1 MFVLI
6 TLGLLL
12 AAAFGVV
19 VLRLTRRSASF
30 SWLAAALGALLVWF
44 SVILWQLDLPQ
55 QFIPSV
61 WAPVTLF
68 DRAPN
73 LLVDSY
79 SWLYAFS
86 LIALMVAV
94 ILTSPARMAVVTP
107 AAWAGTLAIMIMA
120 LLAIMANNPLTL
132 VLAWTAIDLVE
143 FLNTIRSADSS
154 SMSERAV
161 ISLSIRTAGTGFML
175 WASVVSVSS
184 GGISSFDI
192 TPQGAGLYMLLG
204 IGLRLDVLPLHFT
217 YRSDPG
223 LRRGFGSL
231 LRLSAAATALVVL
244 ARIPVGVV
252 DSRFVPVLLVFVL
265 LAALYAGW
273 KWLSMPDEINA
284 RPYWIIGMSA
294 LSIAAFLR
302 GSPEGSAAWGSAL
315 ILFGGLSFLYSSKQ
329 AWFTWILAIAG
340 LALLSLPF
348 TLTASGWAGAFPWP
362 FLFWPLFLITHAFLV
377 AGYVRHLFHTGEI
390 PFAEL
395 PRWTQMSY
403 PLGLT
408 TLFFT
413 ILVTGLWGWP
423 GSLQLGAWIV
433 GLVMVALALLVGLIV
448 LRLRRFA
455 TSDASVASTEREPSR
470 FARIQDAFVWVIWT
484 IYLELGRLMAYL
496 ANLLEGD
503 GGLLWTLLLL
513 VLFITLLR
521 G

>member
-1 MFVLI
+1 
-6 TLGLLL
+6 
-12 AAAFGVV
+12 
-19 VLRLTRRSASF
+19 
-30 SWLAAALGALLVWF
+30 
-44 SVILWQLDLPQ
+44 
-55 QFIPSV
+55 
-61 WAPVTLF
+61 
-68 DRAPN
+68 
-73 LLVDSY
+73 
-79 SWLYAFS
+79 
-86 LIALMVAV
+86 
-94 ILTSPARMAVVTP
+94 
-107 AAWAGTLAIMIMA
+107 MIMA

-143 FLNTIRSADSS
+143 FLNTIRSADSA

-161 ISLSIRTAGTGFML
+161 ISLAIRTAGTGFML
-175 WASVVSVSS
+175 WAIVVSVSS
-184 GGISSFDI
+184 GGISSFD
-192 TPQGAGLYMLLG
+192 TTQQSTGLFMLLG
-204 IGLRLDVLPLHFT
+204 IGLRLGVLPLHFA

-231 LRLSAAATALVVL
+231 LRLSAAATSLVVL
-244 ARIPVGVV
+244 ARIPIGVV
-252 DSRFVPVLLVFVL
+252 DSRLVPILLVFVI

-273 KWLSMPDEINA
+273 KWLSMPDEIDA

-315 ILFGGLSFLYSSKQ
+315 ILFGGLSFLYSSRQ
-329 AWFTWILAIAG
+329 TWFTRLLAVAG

-377 AGYVRHLFHTGEI
+377 AGYVRHLFHTGET

-395 PRWTQMSY
+395 PRWTQMAY
-403 PLGLT
+403 PLGLI
-408 TLFFT
+408 TLLFT

-423 GSLQLGAWIV
+423 GSFQFGVWII
-433 GLVMVALALLVGLIV
+433 GLAMMILALLVGLIV
-448 LRLRRFA
+448 LRLRPFA
-455 TSDASVASTEREPSR
+455 ISNTSVASTEREPSR
-470 FARIQDAFVWVIWT
+470 SARVQDAFAWVIWT
-484 IYLELGRLMAYL
+484 IYRGLGRLMAYL

-513 VLFITLLR
+513 VLFITILR